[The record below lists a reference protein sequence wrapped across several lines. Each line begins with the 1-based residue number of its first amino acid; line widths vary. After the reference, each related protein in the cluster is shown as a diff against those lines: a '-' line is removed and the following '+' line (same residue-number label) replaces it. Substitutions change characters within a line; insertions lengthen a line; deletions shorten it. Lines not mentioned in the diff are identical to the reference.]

1 MPYPFYSMHKIFLE
15 PDPKAYVRLITDN
28 HRPLSEP
35 TTAAQRW
42 WREPLLMGDTVEEV
56 WFEVIV

>member
-42 WREPLLMGDTVEEV
+42 WREPLFMPLKS
-56 WFEVIV
+56 